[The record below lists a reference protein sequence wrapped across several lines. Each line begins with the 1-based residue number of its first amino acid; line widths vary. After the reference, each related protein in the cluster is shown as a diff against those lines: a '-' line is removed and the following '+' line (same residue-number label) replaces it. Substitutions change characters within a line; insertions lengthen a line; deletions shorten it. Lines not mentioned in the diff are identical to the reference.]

1 MNLVEF
7 LKDLSQQNVELWLDG
22 DKLRYRAAKDALTS
36 TLLNKI
42 KQHKAEIINLLRED
56 ISTSKFY
63 PLTYGQ
69 QGLWF
74 LYKLV
79 PQSAAYNIAF
89 TARIRSHLNIPALQ
103 RAFQTL
109 IVRHPT
115 LRTTFGQRDAE
126 PFQEV
131 HEDQEVC
138 FDEIDAST
146 WNWDELTTR
155 VIEAYQRPFDLEREP
170 VLRVNLFTRSAQDYV
185 LLLTIHHIVVDGFS
199 FGILLDELRLLYE
212 ADNTGRAVSLPP
224 IKSQYRDFVQW
235 QREML
240 ASPVGD
246 NLWAYWQKQLA
257 GNLPV
262 LKLPTDRPRPPI
274 QTYQGASHTF
284 ELNQELTSKV
294 REMAKTQGAT
304 LYMTLLTAFQV
315 LLYRYT
321 GQEDIIVGCPIEGRS
336 QPEFA
341 ETVGFFVNMLALR
354 VNLAGNST
362 FSALLSQVR
371 QTVLN
376 AIAHQDY
383 PSPLLIE
390 RLQVNRDPSLP
401 GLFRVSFNLLKL
413 GEMAQDYEL
422 SVSNQTRTRK
432 DWGGLTLEPFV
443 IPQQEGQNDIVLDMM
458 EMSES
463 LLGIF
468 RYNTDLFDATTISRM
483 ACHFQIL
490 LEGIITNPGQQIAL
504 LPLLTEAE
512 QRDLLWKWN
521 NNQVECPQTQC
532 IHQLFENCVK
542 KTPNA
547 VAVVFQQE
555 QFTYQELNTKA
566 NQVAHYLHSL
576 GVGSQ
581 VLVGIC
587 VERSLEMIVGLLG
600 ILKAGG
606 AYVPLDPAYPQE
618 RLAFMLSDSQVSVV
632 LTQQKLVASLPVQN
646 VRVVCLDT
654 DLQVIS
660 QESETNPVSN
670 ITGGNLA
677 YVIYTSGS
685 TGKSKG
691 VAIAHRSLVNAY
703 QAWEK
708 AYQLQ
713 SLTSHLQMASF
724 SFDVF
729 SGDLIRA
736 LCSGAKLVLCPRE
749 WLLEPDK
756 LYKLMLY
763 EKIDCAEFVPVVLR
777 NLVQYLER
785 QAQNLHFMRLLV
797 VGSDSLYVKE
807 YQEFQRFCG
816 SETRLINSY
825 GVTEATID
833 STYFEL
839 GTGELGNGLVPI
851 GRPFANTQIY
861 ILDRYLQAV
870 PMLVAGELHIGG
882 VGLAQGYLNRSDLTK
897 EKFIPNPF
905 NKAKV
910 KSKKEKETEV
920 NSSVLPSSDRL
931 YKTGDLAR
939 YLPDGNIELLGRID
953 DQVKI
958 RGFRIELGEIEAV
971 FSTHPQVQAAVAIVR
986 EEQADNKSIIA
997 YIVPRQESLS
1007 IDELRNFL
1015 KQKLPDYMLPSAIVI
1030 LEALPLTPN
1039 GKVDRRALPAPD
1051 IEQYRLLE
1059 FVPPRTPTEEAIA
1072 NIFASVLRL
1081 KQVGIHDNFFE
1092 LGGHSL
1098 LATQVISRLQQTL
1111 NIELPLR
1118 SLLEYPTV
1126 AGLNEALASLT
1137 KTESLV
1143 NLPTIVPDPEQRY
1156 QPFPLTE
1163 IQQAYWLGR
1172 NEAFELG
1179 NIAAHGYIELDCDRL
1194 NLARLN
1200 QAWQKLVLR
1209 HDMLRAVI
1217 LPDGQQQIFTTVPA
1231 YEIEVV
1237 DLQQTP
1243 EDIETQLELI
1253 RDRMSHEVLPA
1264 DQWPLFKLQAT
1275 RLDEQRTRLHLSFDA
1290 LIGDAWSLF
1299 VIVREWSQLYQN
1311 PELVLPPLE
1320 LSFRD
1325 YVLAELTLQNTPQ
1338 YQRSQ
1343 EYWFNRLDTLSPPPE
1358 LPLAKNPNSI
1368 TKPRFKR
1375 RSAQLSQ
1382 AQWQQLKDRANQ
1394 LNLTPSGV
1402 LLGAFAEILSQWSK
1416 SAKFTINLTLFKR
1429 LPLHPQVNEIVGDF
1443 TSLTLLEVDNSVP
1456 NKFTARAQQLQQQLW
1471 QDLDHGYVSG
1481 LQVQR
1486 ELSRRRERY
1495 QFMPVVFTSTLGL
1508 DSLGQNL
1515 STLNQLGEVVYSI
1528 SQTPQVWLDHQ
1539 VTEQKG
1545 ALVFNWDAVE
1555 ELFPTGLFD
1564 DMFEAYCNFIEQL
1577 ATSQSAWVETRRQL
1591 LSEAQL
1597 QVRTA
1602 VNNTAAP
1609 ISEQTL
1615 HGLFIERVQVRADS
1629 PAVIS
1634 PDRTLT
1640 YQELYQRA
1648 QHLAYRLQ
1656 QLGATPNTLVAV
1668 VMDKGWEQIVAVLGI
1683 LMSGAAYL
1691 PIDPELPQERQ
1702 WYLLEQGQVGL
1713 VVTQPYL
1720 DRNLSWLSGIQRLC
1734 VESEEL
1740 GESGSSFLESVQAPS
1755 DLAYVIY
1762 TSGSTGLPKGV
1773 AIAHQAAVNTIL
1785 DINHRFGVGSSDRVL
1800 ALSALNFDLSVYDIF
1815 GTLAAGGAIVIPAP
1829 DKIKDPA
1836 HWLEL
1841 MVSEQVTLWNSVPA
1855 LMQMLVEYLSQQP
1868 QKALSSVRLVLLSG
1882 DWLPL
1887 SLPRQMQ
1894 ALWSNVQIVSLGG
1907 ATEASIWSIYYPI
1920 ETVDPNWKSIPYGK
1934 PLNNQ
1939 RLYVLN
1945 EALEFCPVWVTGQ
1958 LYIAGIGLAK
1968 GYWQDEEKTNASFMT
1983 HPLTGERLYKTGDL
1997 GRYLPDG
2004 NIEFLGRE
2012 DFQVKI
2018 NGYRIELG
2026 EIEGALKQ
2034 HPAIKQAVVTAVGE
2048 SQKNKQLVA
2057 YVVPNSELI
2066 SAQNSAEAYQPR
2078 QLEGVLTDPGER
2090 IEFKL
2095 KQPGLRQLE
2104 SSLPSIQLPQPEFDE
2119 VLTQAYL
2126 ERQSYRQFLPQPIS
2140 LEQLSQFL
2148 SCLQQMKLDDYPLPK
2163 YHYPSAGSLYPVQ
2176 TYLLIKP
2183 NRVEGL
2189 EAGIYYYH
2197 PAAHRLVLLSVT
2209 SEIES
2214 SVYGGNQPL
2223 FEQSAFSLFLIGQ
2236 LSAIAPIYGELAKD
2250 FCLLEAGHI
2259 GQLLMSS
2266 APKNQIGLCPIG
2278 YLEFEELQNLFK
2290 LESSQVLL
2298 YSFVGGK
2305 IDLTQTKQWFAKS
2318 DRGSNSISVQLR
2330 EYLQQKLPKYMIPS
2344 IFVLLESLPLTPNGK
2359 VDRQALTVPEHRIP
2373 ELEKTFVA
2381 PRNPLEELLA
2391 RIWTEVFQS
2400 DRIGIHDDFFELGGN
2415 SFLALQLIS
2424 KINQKLGTNI
2434 SLGILFQRPT
2444 LAEIA
2449 NFITKN
2455 TDASLKTTYLVPI
2468 QVKGTQPPLFCI
2480 HPVGGQVMVYQ
2491 HLAACLGLDQP
2502 VYALQS
2508 CALNNPDQEHNSIDN
2523 MAVEYAQA
2531 IRQAQSDG
2539 PYFLMGW
2546 SMGGVIAVSIAKH
2559 LEQQGQRVA
2568 FVGLVDSFLIPDNA
2582 PTFERDPLY
2591 ELALVFG
2598 GTFVDAFITLD
2609 AIEQQKLRDELTG
2622 LPYVERLRRMKIW
2635 GEERNLLSTEVSIEI
2650 LQKQL
2655 ELTEIHQQLLRI
2667 HRVPQIEAK
2676 LHVWWASQ
2684 QLAAKLSHTNW
2695 SQYTTN
2701 TTHTEILDGN
2711 HFTIMRPPHITALA
2725 QELQA
2730 YLLTVQSPELNNQKN

>member
-1 MNLVEF
+1 MNLVDF

-22 DKLRYRAAKDALTS
+22 EKLRYRAPKDTLNS

-42 KQHKAEIINLLRED
+42 KQHKAEIIHLLRED
-56 ISTSKFY
+56 ISASKSY

-74 LYKLV
+74 LYKLA

-109 IVRHPT
+109 IVRHST

-131 HEDQEVC
+131 HEYQEVC

-155 VIEAYQRPFDLEREP
+155 VIEAYQCPFNLEREP
-170 VLRVNLFTRSAQDYV
+170 VLRVNLFTRSVQDYV
-185 LLLTIHHIVVDGFS
+185 LLLTVHHIAVDGFS
-199 FGILLDELRLLYE
+199 FGILLNELRLLYE
-212 ADNTGRAVSLPP
+212 AENTGRIVSLAP
-224 IKSQYRDFVQW
+224 IKRQYRDFVQW
-235 QREML
+235 QLEML

-257 GNLPV
+257 DELPV

-274 QTYQGASHTF
+274 QTYEGASYTF

-294 REMAKTQGAT
+294 REMTKAQGAT
-304 LYMTLLTAFQV
+304 LYMVLLTTFQV

-354 VNLAGNST
+354 VNLAGNPT
-362 FSALLSQVR
+362 FSTLLSQVR
-371 QTVLN
+371 HTVLN

-390 RLQVNRDPSLP
+390 RLQLNRDPSLP

-422 SVSNQTRTRK
+422 SVSNLTRARE

-443 IPQQEGQNDIVLDMM
+443 ISQQEGQNDLVLDMM

-463 LLGIF
+463 LVGIF
-468 RYNTDLFDATTISRM
+468 RYNTDLFNATTISQI
-483 ACHFQIL
+483 ASHFQIL
-490 LEGIITNPGQQIAL
+490 LEGIIINPGQQIAS
-504 LPLLTEAE
+504 LPLLTETE
-512 QRDLLWKWN
+512 QRNLLWEWN
-521 NNQVECPQTQC
+521 NNQVECPQNQC

-542 KTPNA
+542 NTPTA
-547 VAVVFQQE
+547 VAVIFQQQ

-566 NQVAHYLHSL
+566 NQLAHYLHSL
-576 GVGSQ
+576 GVGPQ

-587 VERSLEMIVGLLG
+587 VERSLAMIVGLLG

-606 AYVPLDPAYPQE
+606 AYVPLDPAYPSE

-632 LTQQKLVASLPVQN
+632 LTQQKLVAGLPVQN

-654 DLQVIS
+654 DWQVIS
-660 QESETNPVSN
+660 QQSETNPISHA
-670 ITGGNLA
+670 TGVNLA

-713 SLTSHLQMASF
+713 SLTAHLQMASF

-756 LYKLMLY
+756 LYKLMRL
-763 EKIDCAEFVPVVLR
+763 EKIDCAEFVPAVLR

-785 QAQNLHFMRLLV
+785 TKQNLHFMRLLV

-807 YQEFQRFCG
+807 YKEFQRFCG
-816 SETRLINSY
+816 SETRLIHSY

-833 STYFEL
+833 STYFQW
-839 GTGELGNGLVPI
+839 GTGELRNGLVPI

-870 PMLVAGELHIGG
+870 PILVPGELHIGG
-882 VGLAQGYLNRSDLTK
+882 VGLAQGYLNRPDLTE

-905 NKAKV
+905 HQVKV
-910 KSKKEKETEV
+910 KRKETEG
-920 NSSVLPSSDRL
+920 NSSVLASSARL

-953 DQVKI
+953 NQVKI

-971 FSTHPQVQAAVAIVR
+971 LSTHPQVQAAVAVVR
-986 EEQADNKSIIA
+986 EEQADNKYIVA
-997 YIVPRQESLS
+997 YIVPHQESLS
-1007 IDELRNFL
+1007 SSALRNFL
-1015 KQKLPDYMLPSAIVI
+1015 KQKLPDYILPSAIVV

-1039 GKVDRRALPAPD
+1039 GKLDRRALPAPD
-1051 IEQYRLLE
+1051 IEQYRLTE
-1059 FVPPRTPTEEAIA
+1059 FVPPRTPIEEAIA
-1072 NIFASVLRL
+1072 NIIASVLRL

-1098 LATQVISRLQQTL
+1098 LATQVISRLRQTF

-1118 SLLEYPTV
+1118 CLLESPTV
-1126 AGLNEALASLT
+1126 AGLSQTLAEYRQTPSLAQET
-1137 KTESLV
+1137 SFV
-1143 NLPTIVPDPEQRY
+1143 PLPTIVPDPEQHY

-1200 QAWQKLVLR
+1200 LAWQKLILR

-1217 LPDGQQQIFTTVPA
+1217 LPDGQQQILTTVSP

-1237 DLQQTP
+1237 DLRGQLP
-1243 EDIETQLELI
+1243 ETIFTQLQAI

-1264 DQWPLFKLQAT
+1264 DRWPLFNLQAT
-1275 RLDEQRTRLHLSFDA
+1275 CLDEQRTRLHLSFDA

-1299 VIVREWSQLYQN
+1299 VLMREWSQLYQN
-1311 PELVLPPLE
+1311 PEMVLPPLE

-1325 YVLAELTLQNTPQ
+1325 YVLAESSLENTPQ

-1343 EYWFNRLDTLSPPPE
+1343 EYWFNRLDTLAPPPE

-1368 TKPRFKR
+1368 TKPRFQR
-1375 RSAQLSQ
+1375 RNAQLSQ
-1382 AQWQQLKDRANQ
+1382 TQWQQLKDRANQ
-1394 LNLTPSGV
+1394 VNLTPSGV
-1402 LLGAFAEILSQWSK
+1402 LLSAFAQILSQWSK
-1416 SAKFTINLTLFKR
+1416 SARFTINLTLFKR
-1429 LPLHPQVNEIVGDF
+1429 LPLHPQINEIVGDF

-1456 NKFTARAQQLQQQLW
+1456 NTFTARAQKIQQQLW

-1481 LQVQR
+1481 LRVQR
-1486 ELSRRRERY
+1486 EISRRRESY
-1495 QFMPVVFTSTLGL
+1495 QFMPIVFTSTLGL
-1508 DSLGQNL
+1508 ESLGQNT

-1539 VTEQKG
+1539 VIEQHG
-1545 ALVFNWDAVE
+1545 ALLFNWDAVE
-1555 ELFPTGLFD
+1555 ELFPVGLLD
-1564 DMFEAYCNFIEQL
+1564 DMFEAYCNLLEQL
-1577 ATSQSAWVETRRQL
+1577 ATSESVWMENRQQL
-1591 LSEAQL
+1591 LPKAQL
-1597 QVRTA
+1597 QKLTQ
-1602 VNNTAAP
+1602 VNNTIVP

-1615 HGLFIERVQVRADS
+1615 HSLFMNQVQVQATS
-1629 PAVIS
+1629 PAVIT
-1634 PDRTLT
+1634 PERTLT
-1640 YQELYQRA
+1640 YQQLYQRA
-1648 QHLAYRLQ
+1648 QQLAYRLR

-1668 VMDKGWEQIVAVLGI
+1668 VMEKGWEQIVGVLGI

-1691 PIDPELPQERQ
+1691 PIDPGLPQERQ
-1702 WYLLEQGQVGL
+1702 WYLLAQGQVQL
-1713 VVTQPYL
+1713 VVTQSHL
-1720 DRNLSWLSGIQRLC
+1720 NHDLSCPSNIQRVC
-1734 VESEEL
+1734 VESQNLENSDFSPIEL
-1740 GESGSSFLESVQAPS
+1740 VQTPS

-1773 AIAHQAAVNTIL
+1773 MIDHQGAVNTIL
-1785 DINHRFGVGSSDRVL
+1785 DINKRFGVSPSDRVL
-1800 ALSALNFDLSVYDIF
+1800 ALSTLNFDLSVYDLF
-1815 GTLAAGGAIVIPAP
+1815 GILAAGGTIVIPAP

-1855 LMQMLVEYLSQQP
+1855 LMQMLVEYLSQPP
-1868 QKALSSVRLVLLSG
+1868 QKLISSLRLSLLSG

-1887 SLPRQMQ
+1887 NLPGQIQ

-1920 ETVDPNWKSIPYGK
+1920 ETVDCDWKSIPYGK

-1945 EALEFCPVWVTGQ
+1945 EALELCPVWVTGQ
-1958 LYIAGIGLAK
+1958 LYIGGIGLAK
-1968 GYWQDEEKTNASFMT
+1968 GYWQDEEKTNASFII
-1983 HPLTGERLYKTGDL
+1983 HPHTKERLYKTGDL

-2012 DFQVKI
+2012 DFQIKI

-2026 EIEGALKQ
+2026 EIEAALKQ
-2034 HPAIKQAVVTAVGE
+2034 HPNVKESVVTAVGE

-2057 YVVPNSELI
+2057 YVVCDRKLTST
-2066 SAQNSAEAYQPR
+2066 QNLAEAYQPG
-2078 QLEGVLTDPGER
+2078 QLEGVLTDPVER

-2104 SSLPSIQLPQPEFDE
+2104 SSQLSVQLPQPEFDE
-2119 VLTQAYL
+2119 VLSQSYL

-2140 LEQLSQFL
+2140 LEQFSQFL
-2148 SCLQQMKLDDYPLPK
+2148 SCLQQMKLDGYPLPK
-2163 YHYPSAGSLYPVQ
+2163 YRYPSAGSLYPVQ
-2176 TYLLIKP
+2176 TYLFIKP

-2197 PAAHRLVLLSVT
+2197 PADHRLVLLSNT
-2209 SEIES
+2209 SAIES
-2214 SVYGGNQPL
+2214 SVYGDNQPI
-2223 FEQSAFSLFLIGQ
+2223 FEQSAFSLFLIGK
-2236 LSAIAPIYGELAKD
+2236 LNAIAPMYGELAKD

-2278 YLEFEELQNLFK
+2278 YLKFEELQDFLK
-2290 LESSQVLL
+2290 LESGQVLL
-2298 YSFVGGK
+2298 YSFMGGK
-2305 IDLTQTKQWFAKS
+2305 LDLAHTKQWFSAKS
-2318 DRGSNSISVQLR
+2318 ARGSNTISVQLR
-2330 EYLQQKLPKYMIPS
+2330 EYLQQKLPKYMIPKA
-2344 IFVLLESLPLTPNGK
+2344 FVLLESLPLTPNGK
-2359 VDRQALTVPEHRIP
+2359 VDRQALRVTENRIP
-2373 ELEKTFVA
+2373 ELDKTFVA
-2381 PRNPLEELLA
+2381 PRNPLEELLVT
-2391 RIWTEVFQS
+2391 IWNEVFQR

-2434 SLGILFQRPT
+2434 SLGILFQHPT

-2449 NFITKN
+2449 NFITN
-2455 TDASLKTTYLVPI
+2455 NIDASLKTTYLVPI
-2468 QVKGTQPPLFCI
+2468 QVKGTQPPLFCV

-2491 HLAACLGLDQP
+2491 HLATCLGLEQP

-2508 CALNNPDQEHNSIDN
+2508 CALNNPVLEHNSIEN
-2523 MAVEYAQA
+2523 MAVEYAKA
-2531 IRQAQSDG
+2531 IRQHQPHG
-2539 PYFLMGW
+2539 PYHLMGW
-2546 SMGGVIAVSIAKH
+2546 SMGGVIAVSIAKQ
-2559 LEQQGQRVA
+2559 LEQQQQKVA
-2568 FVGLVDSFLIPDNA
+2568 FVGLVDSFLIPDNT

-2598 GTFVDAFITLD
+2598 NTFVDAFITLD
-2609 AIEQQKLRDELTG
+2609 AVEQQKLRDELTA
-2622 LPYVERLRRMKIW
+2622 LPCIERLRRIIAW

-2655 ELTEIHQQLLRI
+2655 EITEIHQELLRI
-2667 HRVPQIEAK
+2667 HRAPQIEAK
-2676 LHVWWASQ
+2676 LYVWWAVD
-2684 QLAAKLSHTNW
+2684 LLEAGLSRTDW
-2695 SQYTTN
+2695 SQYTKSATY
-2701 TTHTEILDGN
+2701 TEILDGN
-2711 HFTIMRPPHITALA
+2711 HFTIMRPPRITALA
-2725 QELQA
+2725 QRLQKFI
-2730 YLLTVQSPELNNQKN
+2730 QPKLNN